1 MLEEQAD
8 KAIEKVD
15 ENAPFAG
22 VPFLIKE
29 LVLHAEGVLHSMGS
43 RIGKIRLFRSIV
55 N

>member
-1 MLEEQAD
+1 MLEEQTD

-29 LVLHAEGVLHSMGS
+29 LVLHAEGVSHSMGVVLE
-43 RIGKIRLFRSIV
+43 KIRLYPSIV